1 MQEEPYFL
9 ISPVELDVYV
19 RSPDWILQSE
29 YLRHNSGFIKIS
41 FIINIQCLNGMVPD
55 MMAVYHL
62 QKNKGTGVCALI
74 WNSQITPIQA
84 PQNFHSRSS

>member
-1 MQEEPYFL
+1 
-9 ISPVELDVYV
+9 
-19 RSPDWILQSE
+19 
-29 YLRHNSGFIKIS
+29 
-41 FIINIQCLNGMVPD
+41 MVPD

-84 PQNFHSRSS
+84 PQNF